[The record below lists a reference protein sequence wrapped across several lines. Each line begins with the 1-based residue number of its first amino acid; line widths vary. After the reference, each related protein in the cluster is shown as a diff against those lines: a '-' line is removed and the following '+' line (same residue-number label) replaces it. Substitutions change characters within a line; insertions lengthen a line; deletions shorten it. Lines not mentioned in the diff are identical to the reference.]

1 MCKFASQNKKKT
13 QVKLSIFATL
23 LLFFTFL
30 IQLSASE
37 ESDSKIAY
45 PEGKCYMFR
54 VLLSDKYGTPYSID
68 RPKEFL
74 SEKAIIR
81 RQCQNL
87 EVDSTDLPVSP
98 VYINYIRDYGV
109 NIIGV
114 SKWNNSLLVRSDNLS
129 VPDLLTKLPFV
140 RKTIKVWTSPD
151 SITSCKGRLRKHNMF
166 NKWDTIPDKYYG
178 AGEEQIKVLNGT
190 KLHDDGFVGKGM
202 TIAILDGGFMNAD
215 IISAFNKAKIEG
227 HKDFVYPFSGSVFEG
242 TDHGTKVMSEM
253 ASYVPYILIGT
264 AYKASFWLIRC
275 EDQQSESLAEEDYWA
290 ESAEFADSVG
300 VDIIN
305 SSLGYSDFDD
315 SSTNHRYSDM
325 DGEKTLISHTASM
338 LAQKGIILVNSAGN
352 TGMGTWKKVAFPA
365 DAKDILCVGA
375 IGKNHINAPFSGVG
389 PTQDGRVKPDIMSIG
404 SPAAVITGR
413 GTLIQDTGTSFSA
426 PILCGLVACLWQAL
440 PQLTAIQIM
449 DLVKRSGNNY
459 ATPDNIYGYGVPDF
473 WHAYL
478 LGVSELHNTN
488 TK

>member
-1 MCKFASQNKKKT
+1 M
-13 QVKLSIFATL
+13 KLSIFATL
-23 LLFFTFL
+23 LLCFTFF

-45 PEGKCYMFR
+45 PEGKCYVFR
-54 VLLSDKYGTPYSID
+54 VLLSDKNGTPYSID
-68 RPKEFL
+68 KPKEFL
-74 SEKAIIR
+74 SAKAITR
-81 RQCQNL
+81 RQRQNL
-87 EVDSTDLPVSP
+87 KVDSTDLPVSP
-98 VYINYIRDYGV
+98 IYINDLKDYGV
-109 NIIGV
+109 KIIGV
-114 SKWNNSLLVRSDNLS
+114 SKWNNSLLVRSNNLS
-129 VPDLLTKLPFV
+129 VINFLSKLPFV
-140 RKTIKVWTSPD
+140 KGAIRVWTSPD
-151 SITSCKGRLRKHNMF
+151 SITSPIGRLRNHNMF

-178 AGEEQIKVLNGT
+178 AGEEQINVLNGM
-190 KLHDDGFVGKGM
+190 KLHDEGFVGKGM

-215 IISAFNKAKIEG
+215 VISAFDKSKIEG
-227 HKDFVYPFSGSVFEG
+227 SKNFVYPSSNSVFEE

-253 ASYVPYILIGT
+253 ASYVPNILIGT
-264 AYKASFWLIRC
+264 AYQASFWLIRC
-275 EDQQSESLAEEDYWA
+275 EDRQSESLVEEDYWA
-290 ESAEFADSVG
+290 EAAEFADSVG

-315 SSTNHRYSDM
+315 QSTNHRYSDM

-352 TGMGTWKKVAFPA
+352 TGMGTWKKIAFPA

-375 IGKNHINAPFSGVG
+375 IGKNRINAPFSGVG
-389 PTQDGRVKPDIMSIG
+389 PTQDGRVKPDVMAIG
-404 SPAAVITGR
+404 SPAAVVTGR

-440 PQLTAIQIM
+440 PQLTATEIM
-449 DLVKRSGNNY
+449 DLIRRSGNNY

-478 LGVSELHNTN
+478 LGKTQLHKTNTN

>member
-1 MCKFASQNKKKT
+1 
-13 QVKLSIFATL
+13 VKLSIFTTL
-23 LLFFTFL
+23 LLCFTFF

-54 VLLSDKYGTPYSID
+54 ILLNDKNGTPYSTD

-74 SEKAIIR
+74 STKAIIR
-81 RQCQNL
+81 RQRQNL
-87 EVDSTDLPVSP
+87 KVDSTDLPVSP
-98 VYINYIRDYGV
+98 VYINDIRNYGIK
-109 NIIGV
+109 IIGT
-114 SKWNNSLLVRSDNLS
+114 SKWNNSLLIHSSNLS
-129 VPDLLTKLPFV
+129 VLDFISKLPFV
-140 RKTIKVWTSPD
+140 KKAIRVWISPD
-151 SITSCKGRLRKHNMF
+151 SITSPGRRLRTHTMF

-190 KLHDDGFVGKGM
+190 KLHDEGFVGKGM

-227 HKDFVYPFSGSVFEG
+227 NKDFVYPPSCSVFQE
-242 TDHGTKVMSEM
+242 TDHGTKVMSDM

-275 EDQQSESLAEEDYWA
+275 EDQQSESLVEEDYWA
-290 ESAEFADSVG
+290 EAAEFADSVG

-315 SSTNHRYSDM
+315 QSTNHRYSDM

-352 TGMGTWKKVAFPA
+352 TGMGTWKKIAFPA
-365 DAKDILCVGA
+365 DARNILCVGA
-375 IGKNHINAPFSGVG
+375 IGKNHINAPFSGIG
-389 PTQDGRVKPDIMSIG
+389 PTQDGRVKPDVMAIG

-440 PQLTAIQIM
+440 PQLTASQIM
-449 DLVKRSGNNY
+449 DLIRKSGNNY
-459 ATPDNIYGYGVPDF
+459 TTPDNIYGYGVPDF

-478 LGVSELHNTN
+478 LGASKLHKT
-488 TK
+488 TVK